1 MYMVK
6 RVFKNKH
13 LLRNLFILAGLAIV
27 GFFVWRAFFS
37 GSKDG
42 FQTKGKHSLDKLE
55 IACTEETKNAD
66 TESKAVQDCI
76 TNKIEPLRKE
86 AIEKCLKRNITASP
100 LDVAKNFIDD
110 SDPYQICL
118 QEEHDKLYAN
128 T

>member
-1 MYMVK
+1 MVK
-6 RVFKNKH
+6 RVFKNKR
-13 LLRNLFILAGLAIV
+13 LIRNILILAVLLFIV
-27 GFFVWRAFFS
+27 FFVWRAFFS

-86 AIEKCLKRNITASP
+86 AIEKCRQRNITASP
-100 LDVAKNFIDD
+100 LDVANNFIDD